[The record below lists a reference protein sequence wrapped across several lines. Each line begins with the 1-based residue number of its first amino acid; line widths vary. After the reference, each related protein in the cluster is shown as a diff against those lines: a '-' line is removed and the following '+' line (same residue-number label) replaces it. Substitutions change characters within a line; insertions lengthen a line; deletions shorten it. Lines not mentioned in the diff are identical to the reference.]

1 MGAMKPTIKMV
12 KPGDLAPF
20 EGNPFGMRDIEALA
34 QSIEDSGVLVP
45 LLARSVEG
53 GSLHLIDG
61 HRRKAACELAGVAS
75 VPVPVVECDDDAAA
89 VAVVDANL
97 MQRETVLP
105 SEHGFAYKMK
115 LEVIRHQGKASGT
128 RCQKWSREL
137 VTDELKGR
145 QVQNYVRLT
154 ELVPELLAMVDE
166 GRIALRP
173 AVELSYLTK
182 EEQRILLEACEEA
195 MATPSH
201 TQAIRL
207 KEQSCNDRIDRQ
219 FAAVVMAEDKP
230 DQAELLKLP
239 LEKVGRFFPKSYTP
253 RQMEDTIVKL
263 LEQWQRKRQQSRD
276 TR

>member
-1 MGAMKPTIKMV
+1 MRPTIKMV
-12 KPGDLAPF
+12 KAGDLLPF
-20 EGNPFGMRDIEALA
+20 EGSPFGVRDVEALA
-34 QSIEDSGVLVP
+34 ASIEDSGVLVP
-45 LLARSVEG
+45 LLARQLEG
-53 GSLHLIDG
+53 GGLQILDG
-61 HRRKAACELAGVAS
+61 HRRKAAAELAGVAS
-75 VPVPVVECDDDAAA
+75 VPVSVVALDDDDAA
-89 VAVVDANL
+89 VALVDANL

-105 SEHGFAYKMK
+105 SERGFAYKMK
-115 LEVIRHQGKASGT
+115 LEAIRHQGRASGT

-166 GRIALRP
+166 GKIALRP

-182 EEQRILLEACEEA
+182 EEQRLLLEACEEA

-201 TQAIRL
+201 AQAIRL
-207 KEQSCNDRIDRQ
+207 KERSRNDRIDKE
-219 FAAVVMAEDKP
+219 FAAVIMAEDKP
-230 DQAELLKLP
+230 NQIEQLKLP

-276 TR
+276 VR